1 MSAELPDLLRRLNTW
16 RLRFRAWRGSRPF
29 WAGLLTIA
37 GGVPIGALP
46 YYNIKLGNLS
56 LQMATQ
62 AGAGGLI
69 IGVLLVTLG
78 LTMWFHSV
86 VRVFAGVASIVLALV
101 SIPVSNFGG
110 LLVGFLLSMVGGALA
125 VSWAPG
131 EPLAEAAGDAGGT
144 GDAGRARETAAGD
157 DPAAGSAAADDGP
170 EETGPGRRAG
180 TGGRDGSADAPGV
193 DVLQDIDDGRHRA
206 AG

>member
-1 MSAELPDLLRRLNTW
+1 MSAELPDLLHRLNTW

-110 LLVGFLLSMVGGALA
+110 LLVGFLLSMIGGALA
-125 VSWAPG
+125 VSWVPG
-131 EPLAEAAGDAGGT
+131 QTAAEAAGDDSGESGSAT
-144 GDAGRARETAAGD
+144 SPAQPSAGD
-157 DPAAGSAAADDGP
+157 SADGTEGADGSDGSDGAADGK
-170 EETGPGRRAG
+170 RAG
-180 TGGRDGSADAPGV
+180 VAGIGT
-193 DVLQDIDDGRHRA
+193 DVLEEIDGGRHRA

>member
-1 MSAELPDLLRRLNTW
+1 MSAELPDLLHRLNTW

-78 LTMWFHSV
+78 LTMWFHGV

-110 LLVGFLLSMVGGALA
+110 LLVGFLLSMIGGALA

-131 EPLAEAAGDAGGT
+131 GPPADDAGASGASGAADVHADADAAEADADADQAGDAPDGKRPG
-144 GDAGRARETAAGD
+144 GRAD
-157 DPAAGSAAADDGP
+157 S
-170 EETGPGRRAG
+170 
-180 TGGRDGSADAPGV
+180 GGPGV
-193 DVLQDIDDGRHRA
+193 DVLEDLGGGRHRA

>member
-1 MSAELPDLLRRLNTW
+1 MSAELPDLLHRLNTW

-110 LLVGFLLSMVGGALA
+110 LLVGFLLSMTGGALA

-131 EPLAEAAGDAGGT
+131 GTAVDEADKAEEAEEADEADKDGKA
-144 GDAGRARETAAGD
+144 E
-157 DPAAGSAAADDGP
+157 DDGP
-170 EETGPGRRAG
+170 ERRRAG
-180 TGGRDGSADAPGV
+180 VEPLGAHVLEDVDG
-193 DVLQDIDDGRHRA
+193 GRHRA

>member
-1 MSAELPDLLRRLNTW
+1 MSAESPDLLHRLNTW

-110 LLVGFLLSMVGGALA
+110 LLVGFLLSMIGGALA

-131 EPLAEAAGDAGGT
+131 ETAADDAGDASGESG
-144 GDAGRARETAAGD
+144 A
-157 DPAAGSAAADDGP
+157 SSP
-170 EETGPGRRAG
+170 E
-180 TGGRDGSADAPGV
+180 GSADDSADDETQATRAGVAGLGV
-193 DVLQDIDDGRHRA
+193 DVLEESDGGRHRA

>member
-1 MSAELPDLLRRLNTW
+1 MSAELPDLLHRLNTW

-110 LLVGFLLSMVGGALA
+110 LLVGFLLSMTGGALA
-125 VSWAPG
+125 VSWAPA
-131 EPLAEAAGDAGGT
+131 EPSAADAEETGDATGASDSGDEAAAGDE
-144 GDAGRARETAAGD
+144 DAK
-157 DPAAGSAAADDGP
+157 
-170 EETGPGRRAG
+170 RAG
-180 TGGRDGSADAPGV
+180 VDAIGV
-193 DVLQDIDDGRHRA
+193 DVLEEIDGGRHRA
-206 AG
+206 A

>member
-1 MSAELPDLLRRLNTW
+1 MSAESPGVLHRLNGW

-46 YYNIKLGNLS
+46 YYNIKLGHLS

-69 IGVLLVTLG
+69 IGVLLITLG

-86 VRVFAGVASIVLALV
+86 VRVFAGIASIVLALV

-110 LLVGFLLSMVGGALA
+110 LIIGFLLSMTGGALA
-125 VSWAPG
+125 VAWAP
-131 EPLAEAAGDAGGT
+131 ASAAGGAREDQESDEPE
-144 GDAGRARETAAGD
+144 GDGETAADTGAGERD
-157 DPAAGSAAADDGP
+157 RPDPGIDILEDING
-170 EETGPGRRAG
+170 GRYRAG
-180 TGGRDGSADAPGV
+180 
-193 DVLQDIDDGRHRA
+193 
-206 AG
+206 

>member
-1 MSAELPDLLRRLNTW
+1 MSAELPDLLHRLNTW

-78 LTMWFHSV
+78 LTMWFHGV

-110 LLVGFLLSMVGGALA
+110 LLVGFLLSMIGGALA

-131 EPLAEAAGDAGGT
+131 KPPADDAEADDASGASG
-144 GDAGRARETAAGD
+144 AS
-157 DPAAGSAAADDGP
+157 GSAADDASEG
-170 EETGPGRRAG
+170 TGSGRRADAG
-180 TGGRDGSADAPGV
+180 DGADAPGV
-193 DVLQDIDDGRHRA
+193 DVLEDLGGGRHRA

>member
-1 MSAELPDLLRRLNTW
+1 MSAELTDLLHRLHTW
-16 RLRFRAWRGSRPF
+16 RLGFRGWRGSRPF

-78 LTMWFHSV
+78 LTMWFHAV

-110 LLVGFLLSMVGGALA
+110 LLVGFLLSLIGGALA

-131 EPLAEAAGDAGGT
+131 VPGAAAAAGDSG
-144 GDAGRARETAAGD
+144 
-157 DPAAGSAAADDGP
+157 AADSEDGAADGTADGAA
-170 EETGPGRRAG
+170 EEKRAG
-180 TGGRDGSADAPGV
+180 AGEPGV
-193 DVLQDIDDGRHRA
+193 DVLEDIDGGRHRA

>member
-1 MSAELPDLLRRLNTW
+1 MSADLPDLLHRLNTW
-16 RLRFRAWRGSRPF
+16 RLGFRAWRGSRPF
-29 WAGLLTIA
+29 WAGLLAIA

-46 YYNIKLGNLS
+46 YHHIKLGNLS

-86 VRVFAGVASIVLALV
+86 VRVFAGVASLVLALV

-110 LLVGFLLSMVGGALA
+110 LLVGFLLSLIGGALA
-125 VSWAPG
+125 VSWVPG
-131 EPLAEAAGDAGGT
+131 DVVADAASGTSDASGSS
-144 GDAGRARETAAGD
+144 
-157 DPAAGSAAADDGP
+157 GSAVPSADP
-170 EETGPGRRAG
+170 EEQRA
-180 TGGRDGSADAPGV
+180 DVDELLVGV
-193 DVLQDIDDGRHRA
+193 LEDIDGGRHRA